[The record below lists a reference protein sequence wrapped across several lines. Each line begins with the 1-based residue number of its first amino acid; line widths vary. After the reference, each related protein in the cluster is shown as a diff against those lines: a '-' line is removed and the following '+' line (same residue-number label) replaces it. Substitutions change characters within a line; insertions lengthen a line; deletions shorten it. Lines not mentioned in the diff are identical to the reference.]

1 MGKLRHACEPACGPV
16 PRRPTDLGRVCQV
29 PLRIPSPLLLLV
41 LAGAP
46 CACRERRAR
55 RRRPP
60 THRGRRARRRR
71 RRMPPCAC
79 PRAPRQAAPSPVKA
93 CRTPA
98 EMPFVVAGQDHR
110 GQVAASCPL
119 WGPAPVQGGAEC
131 VGEVAM
137 VVSATASPT
146 PWFPGGG
153 GGGAAGSDSDA
164 GSTASRVRTTAQVLE
179 CGSTAECVSFSR

>member
-1 MGKLRHACEPACGPV
+1 MRA
-16 PRRPTDLGRVCQV
+16 GRGARGGGAH
-29 PLRIPSPLLLLV
+29 LRIEG
-41 LAGAP
+41 GARGGGGGE
-46 CACRERRAR
+46 CRPAHA
-55 RRRPP
+55 P
-60 THRGRRARRRR
+60 GRRA
-71 RRMPPCAC
+71 
-79 PRAPRQAAPSPVKA
+79 RQAAPSPVKA

-119 WGPAPVQGGAEC
+119 WGPAPVQGGAER

-153 GGGAAGSDSDA
+153 GDGAAGSDSDA
-164 GSTASRVRTTAQVLE
+164 GSRMS
-179 CGSTAECVSFSR
+179 